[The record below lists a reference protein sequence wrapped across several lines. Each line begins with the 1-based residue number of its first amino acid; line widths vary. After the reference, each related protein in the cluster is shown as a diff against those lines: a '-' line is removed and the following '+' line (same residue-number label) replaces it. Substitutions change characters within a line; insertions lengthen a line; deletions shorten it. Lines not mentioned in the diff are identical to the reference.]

1 MLERSPHRRSQ
12 SISQRQVNQV
22 TSTAGHP
29 QHPKEILTGEEVESS
44 RQLSRFPCSLTNSF
58 RNRHTHTVHQGT
70 VICATVQK
78 QIVLTVW
85 QHIVGESINDNEEC
99 SEQNI
104 NPRLLL
110 ATSLLYLTATTA
122 TTAPVEEP
130 AIAVKCTNHGRC
142 M

>member
-1 MLERSPHRRSQ
+1 M
-12 SISQRQVNQV
+12 
-22 TSTAGHP
+22 
-29 QHPKEILTGEEVESS
+29 
-44 RQLSRFPCSLTNSF
+44 
-58 RNRHTHTVHQGT
+58 HQGT
-70 VICATVQK
+70 VIRVTVQK
-78 QIVLTVW
+78 QIVLTVR

-122 TTAPVEEP
+122 PVEEQ